1 MDSYK
6 FASGSN
12 TIFIP
17 KKTYMKE
24 VTDKPTSLYLTSEI
38 SPDEQVSQIEDKLL
52 DTNSTV
58 LTFKEFINVQEDMVN
73 SIMFLVNLVVITGL
87 LIGLLGIINNLVIG
101 YISRKKEFSVLY
113 SCAMNKKQLKKV
125 MFSEVI
131 LHLTISL
138 LLCLGLSF
146 ILVFQLNAVLEY
158 LEVGIQ
164 LTYPYNFMLIIFA
177 LIIVIEIIS
186 TIFMFKIITNL
197 QVMKEL
203 RYE

>member
-101 YISRKKEFSVLY
+101 YISRKREFSVLY